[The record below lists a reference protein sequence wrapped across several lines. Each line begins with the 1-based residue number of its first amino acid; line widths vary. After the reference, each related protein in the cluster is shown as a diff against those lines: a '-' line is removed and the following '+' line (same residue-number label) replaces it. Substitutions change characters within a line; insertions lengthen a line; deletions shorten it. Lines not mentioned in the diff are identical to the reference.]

1 MKKTVIAVG
10 VIASIVGGAFFA
22 NNAMIA
28 EVANKVTITFEKQF
42 YTLNSQFVDVQLIDS
57 NIEGNRVN
65 QRFAVYFKEGSNRHP
80 EPLYVNHKALI
91 SPFGYSVDGYITLPK
106 DKGLTAEFIKEVT
119 SFNERISYNLDT
131 YKQSIDLNSNFVLGD
146 INPNRNSRIKLGKV
160 NFDLKGTLDDYRT
173 TTVIDGLT
181 ISERKDNLR
190 LGKVSLSTINS
201 PTYHETE
208 LNLYEGGFLD
218 SSDGINFQ
226 DVKFKTT
233 VNIQDNTGIGLNWE
247 VGSLNLNS
255 PKVSFLATRVGL
267 SGQLE
272 GLETDTLLAL
282 GEAVTNNNEAELE
295 SLTKLLLGN
304 GMTLSELNLFLND
317 SKMSGSVVLNKGNYE
332 NLQDS
337 EIENL
342 LGRSISSDLDITITP
357 KLAQVLQ
364 ISAPFLDQYWNK
376 NEVDNYYTKFQLA
389 LGKATMNGIPMN

>member
-10 VIASIVGGAFFA
+10 VIASIAGGAFFA
-22 NNAMIA
+22 NSAMIA

-42 YTLNSQFVDVQLIDS
+42 YTLNSQFVDVQLIDT
-57 NIEGNRVN
+57 NIEGNTVN
-65 QRFAVYFKEGSNRHP
+65 QRFAVYFKEGSKRHP

-91 SPFGYSVDGYITLPK
+91 SPFGYNVDGNITLPK
-106 DKGLTAEFIKEVT
+106 DKGLTAEFIKEIT

-146 INPNRNSRIKLGKV
+146 INPDRNSRIKLGKV
-160 NFDLKGTLDDYRT
+160 NFDLKGTLDDYQT

-190 LGKVSLSTINS
+190 LGKVSLSTVNS

-218 SSDGINFQ
+218 ASDGINFQ

-233 VNIQDNTGIGLNWE
+233 VNVQENTGIGLNWE
-247 VGSLNLNS
+247 IGALDLNS

-317 SKMSGSVVLNKGNYE
+317 SKMSGNVVLNKGNYE

-337 EIENL
+337 EIGNL

-389 LGKATMNGIPMN
+389 LGKATMNGIPVN

>member
-10 VIASIVGGAFFA
+10 VIASIAGGAFFA
-22 NNAMIA
+22 NSAMIA

-42 YTLNSQFVDVQLIDS
+42 YTLNSQFVDVQLIDT
-57 NIEGNRVN
+57 NIEGNTVN
-65 QRFAVYFKEGSNRHP
+65 QRFAVYFKEGSKRHP

-91 SPFGYSVDGYITLPK
+91 SPFGYNVDGNITLPK
-106 DKGLTAEFIKEVT
+106 DKGLTAEFIKEIT

-146 INPNRNSRIKLGKV
+146 INPDRNSRIKLGKV
-160 NFDLKGTLDDYRT
+160 NFDLKGTLDDYQT

-190 LGKVSLSTINS
+190 LGKVSLSTVNS

-218 SSDGINFQ
+218 ASDGINFQ

-233 VNIQDNTGIGLNWE
+233 VNVQENTGIGLNWE
-247 VGSLNLNS
+247 IGSLDLTS

-317 SKMSGSVVLNKGNYE
+317 SKMSGNVVLNKGNYE

-337 EIENL
+337 EIGNL

-389 LGKATMNGIPMN
+389 LGKATMNGIPVN

>member
-10 VIASIVGGAFFA
+10 VIASIAGGAFFA
-22 NNAMIA
+22 NSAMIA

-42 YTLNSQFVDVQLIDS
+42 YTLNSQFVDVQLIDT
-57 NIEGNRVN
+57 NIEGNTVN
-65 QRFAVYFKEGSNRHP
+65 QRFAVYFKEGSKRHP

-91 SPFGYSVDGYITLPK
+91 SPFGYNVDGNITLPK
-106 DKGLTAEFIKEVT
+106 DKGLTAEFIKEIT

-131 YKQSIDLNSNFVLGD
+131 YRQSIDLNSNFVLGD
-146 INPNRNSRIKLGKV
+146 INPDRNSRIKLGKV
-160 NFDLKGTLDDYRT
+160 NFDLKGTLDDYQT

-190 LGKVSLSTINS
+190 LGKVSLSTVNS

-218 SSDGINFQ
+218 ASDGINFQ

-233 VNIQDNTGIGLNWE
+233 VNVQENTGIGLNWE
-247 VGSLNLNS
+247 IGSLDLNS

-317 SKMSGSVVLNKGNYE
+317 SKMSGNVVLNKGNYE

-337 EIENL
+337 EIGNL

-389 LGKATMNGIPMN
+389 LGKATMNGIPVN

>member
-119 SFNERISYNLDT
+119 SFNERISYNLDS

-218 SSDGINFQ
+218 ASDGINFQ

-247 VGSLNLNS
+247 VGSLDLNS

>member
-218 SSDGINFQ
+218 ASDGINFQ

-247 VGSLNLNS
+247 VGSLDLNS

-342 LGRSISSDLDITITP
+342 LGRSISSNLDITITP